1 MRIRPRSTPRKC
13 YYDPPDADGA
23 PGIDVDPPVRDAEA
37 IEMLN
42 LLCLAVIGVF
52 LGVAELLEQD
62 TSPTGTMAAEY
73 QVLTERSGQ
82 MQGDEPTR
90 APGA

>member
-1 MRIRPRSTPRKC
+1 
-13 YYDPPDADGA
+13 
-23 PGIDVDPPVRDAEA
+23 
-37 IEMLN
+37 MLN

-62 TSPTGTMAAEY
+62 TTPTGTMAAEY

-82 MQGDEPTR
+82 QVR
-90 APGA
+90 KRIAR